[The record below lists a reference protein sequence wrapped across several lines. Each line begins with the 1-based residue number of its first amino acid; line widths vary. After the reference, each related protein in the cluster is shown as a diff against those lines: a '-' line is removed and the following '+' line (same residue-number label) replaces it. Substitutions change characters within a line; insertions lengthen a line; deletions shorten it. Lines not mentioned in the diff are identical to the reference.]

1 MIEFFVILGLILIN
15 GLFAMAEISLVSAR
29 KARLESQANKGDK
42 KAKRALIVSSHP
54 ESFIATV
61 QIGITLISILLGI
74 YAEEGIRQHIS
85 DWLQQFTFIRPHLS
99 AVSKGLMLFVIT
111 FFSLVLGELVPKR
124 IGLSNPEIIA
134 KAVARP
140 MQLLSLVTFPFIWL
154 LNKSSQ
160 FLVGLLGIKQ
170 SDNSVTEEEIK
181 AIISEGT
188 EQGTI
193 EEAEQEIIERVFHLS
208 DRNITSLMTHRSDI
222 EWLEA
227 TKTVGEVKIT
237 LKEAMHT
244 VYPVCEGNI
253 DKIKG
258 FVSIK
263 ELFTADTDMLLGSI
277 IKQPMYVP
285 ENNTA
290 YQVLEKFKETK
301 IHQCFIVNEYG
312 SIEGLITLNDILEA
326 IVGDIPQ
333 QDEDNYEITE
343 RADGSFLIDAQISFY
358 DFLKHIDKT
367 DWIDEIEQEFD
378 TLAGFILEE
387 LKEIPKTGDSL
398 KWRGYEFEIVD
409 MDNHRIDKVLVK
421 ETEIK

>member
-193 EEAEQEIIERVFHLS
+193 EI
-208 DRNITSLMTHRSDI
+208 
-222 EWLEA
+222 
-227 TKTVGEVKIT
+227 G
-237 LKEAMHT
+237 
-244 VYPVCEGNI
+244 
-253 DKIKG
+253 
-258 FVSIK
+258 
-263 ELFTADTDMLLGSI
+263 
-277 IKQPMYVP
+277 
-285 ENNTA
+285 
-290 YQVLEKFKETK
+290 
-301 IHQCFIVNEYG
+301 
-312 SIEGLITLNDILEA
+312 
-326 IVGDIPQ
+326 
-333 QDEDNYEITE
+333 
-343 RADGSFLIDAQISFY
+343 RA
-358 DFLKHIDKT
+358 H
-367 DWIDEIEQEFD
+367 
-378 TLAGFILEE
+378 
-387 LKEIPKTGDSL
+387 
-398 KWRGYEFEIVD
+398 V
-409 MDNHRIDKVLVK
+409 
-421 ETEIK
+421 